1 VAKRLEQKL
10 AQIAELRRGEP
21 TPAAIQ
27 TLQSIVA
34 KDEGAAVARAAEL
47 MVEWGLFDQ
56 QAHLAQAFK
65 RLLAGGAEADPQCW
79 GKVALIKALRTLG
92 WHDPEV
98 YLLGCRCVQLEPVWG
113 GQEDSAPSL
122 RALSAQ
128 ALAECPGVSYDRA
141 IDALVILLADPA
153 WNVRAGA
160 AQAIASQGYPQGA
173 PLLKLK
179 VLLGDLEPRV
189 VGACLEGLLHLART
203 EALPFLRELLGHKD
217 TAVRLEAV
225 CALAASSLPE
235 AVNLATSTWKTLT
248 DPRSRKAMI
257 AALASSHT
265 PEALDF
271 LLELLSKASRSEA
284 LAVLGAI
291 GPRLREP
298 ELLERARQAI
308 AQNPSPALRD
318 ELEAQL

>member
-21 TPAAIQ
+21 TSAAIK
-27 TLQSIVA
+27 TLQSILA
-34 KDEGAAVARAAEL
+34 KDQGAAVARAAEL

-56 QAHLAQAFK
+56 QAQLAQAFK
-65 RLLAGGAEADPQCW
+65 RLLEGGTDADPQCW
-79 GKVALIKALRTLG
+79 GKVALVKALQTLG

-98 YLLGCRCVQLEPVWG
+98 YLLGCRCVQPEPVWG

-141 IDALVILLADPA
+141 IDVLVGLLADPA
-153 WNVRAGA
+153 WNVRVGA
-160 AQAIASQGYPQGA
+160 AQAVARLGYPQGA

-179 VLLGDLEPRV
+179 VLVGDLEPRV
-189 VGACLEGLLHLART
+189 IGACLEGLLHLART
-203 EALPFLRELLGHKD
+203 EALPFLQELLGHKD
-217 TAVRLEAV
+217 ASVRMEAI

-235 AVNLATSTWKTLT
+235 AVNLATRTWNTFT
-248 DPRSRKAMI
+248 DPRSRKAVI
-257 AALASSHT
+257 AALANSHT
-265 PEALDF
+265 PEALNF
-271 LLELLSKASRSEA
+271 LLELLSQANRPEA
-284 LAVLGAI
+284 MAVLGAI

-298 ELLERARQAI
+298 DLSEQARQAI
-308 AQNPSPALRD
+308 AQNPNPALRD
-318 ELEAQL
+318 ELEALL